1 LVKEIELENLNLYK
15 SKEGKGKEN
24 GKGKRKKNACLSL
37 ISNIILKAK
46 QQVRISFLPFIQS
59 FINIYKGN

>member
-1 LVKEIELENLNLYK
+1 MVKEIKLKNPNLYK
-15 SKEGKGKEN
+15 SEEGKGK
-24 GKGKRKKNACLSL
+24 GKGKGKKNARLSL

-46 QQVRISFLPFIQS
+46 RQVRTSFLPFIQS

>member
-46 QQVRISFLPFIQS
+46 QQVRISFLPFI
-59 FINIYKGN
+59 

>member
-1 LVKEIELENLNLYK
+1 MVKEIKLKNLNLYK
-15 SKEGKGKEN
+15 SKEGKGK
-24 GKGKRKKNACLSL
+24 GKGKGKKNARLSL

-46 QQVRISFLPFIQS
+46 RQVRTSFLPFIQS